1 MRSLRLDA
9 PVPPSVTVKSVIP
22 VIDPDVM
29 VTAPDTVMAPLTSN
43 ATEGLVVPI
52 PTNPAA
58 LTVMPDE
65 VALKAPPGVSLNLFE
80 SELSKPRYQ
89 AFVPLSC
96 NRSIGSPAL
105 V

>member
-96 NRSIGSPAL
+96 NRSK
-105 V
+105 VDC